1 MRVELGF
8 HVPRVPPSLG
18 RYHGLVT
25 LPRWLPHPAAWA
37 SAVALFVFATGVS
50 LAMAF
55 TLPPLFEL
63 MRTAPRLAWVG
74 ILGVWCAPI
83 VAAAAGHNVLHAVI
97 DLGDTKK
104 VAKGAV
110 PGGASL
116 WAGFVAWATII
127 FVTLTTGLLML
138 VLDPP
143 PVDPGAMWNLAA
155 SVLQG
160 VPGVVRTAAWIV
172 LAAYVY
178 DLERRARGG
187 ADA

>member
-1 MRVELGF
+1 MK
-8 HVPRVPPSLG
+8 
-18 RYHGLVT
+18 

-37 SAVALFVFATGVS
+37 SAVALFVFATGVGT
-50 LAMAF
+50 AMIF

-63 MRTAPRLAWVG
+63 MHHSPRLAWVG
-74 ILGVWCAPI
+74 ILSVWCAPI
-83 VAAAAGHNVLHAVI
+83 VAAAAGHNILHAVI

-104 VAKGAV
+104 VARGAI

-127 FVTLTTGLLML
+127 FVSLTTSLFML

-143 PVDPGAMWNLAA
+143 PVEPNALWNLGSLATE
-155 SVLQG
+155 VFR
-160 VPGVVRTAAWIV
+160 VPGVVRTVVWVV

-178 DLERRARGG
+178 DLERKAKRTL
-187 ADA
+187 DA